1 MLICMT
7 NNVAVSLLGLLQ
19 LIALSLPAWNLV
31 ALALTPLFLTW
42 THLYL
47 AWTPLFP
54 AWTLLSLATTL

>member
-19 LIALSLPAWNLV
+19 LIALSLPAWNLMT
-31 ALALTPLFLTW
+31 LEW
-42 THLYL
+42 THLYM

-54 AWTLLSLATTL
+54 AWKLLSLARTPC

>member
-1 MLICMT
+1 MT

-31 ALALTPLFLTW
+31 TLAW

-54 AWTLLSLATTL
+54 AWTLLYLARTQR